1 MYIFKKISFPE
12 QVRSIGNS
20 VFWNCSNLKEVNLN
34 NGLVKIDAGAFS
46 LCRKIKEIYI
56 PASLKYI
63 GHNNFT
69 NVYDFYLSQI
79 PNGFIQSITSALF
92 TLNESSEKVNTV
104 ALHIEGEEKP
114 VYIPK
119 IVKTVDEA
127 SVKIY
132 AAIKKHK
139 PDDYANMFN
148 LSIWPACMQDTAL
161 YTYLYSYSNKNVELF
176 LKENSREL
184 ACRLLNLGR
193 TKDLVDFIKTG
204 LVADNVLD
212 MLSVMIQ
219 NDSNAYDD
227 IALSNNDKTIIMAYI
242 METKERR
249 RTQERETSDKFSLPD

>member
-1 MYIFKKISFPE
+1 
-12 QVRSIGNS
+12 
-20 VFWNCSNLKEVNLN
+20 
-34 NGLVKIDAGAFS
+34 
-46 LCRKIKEIYI
+46 
-56 PASLKYI
+56 
-63 GHNNFT
+63 
-69 NVYDFYLSQI
+69 
-79 PNGFIQSITSALF
+79 
-92 TLNESSEKVNTV
+92 
-104 ALHIEGEEKP
+104 
-114 VYIPK
+114 
-119 IVKTVDEA
+119 
-127 SVKIY
+127 
-132 AAIKKHK
+132 
-139 PDDYANMFN
+139 
-148 LSIWPACMQDTAL
+148 MQDTAL

-242 METKERR
+242 MEAKERR